1 MPASYALGIQFEK
14 FIAALVDSG
23 RYNTK
28 SEVLRDSLRLLKEQ
42 EQMREIK
49 LEALRKAFQEGID
62 SGAGIPAEEVFGRL
76 EAKYSSLA
84 EERSL

>member
-1 MPASYALGIQFEK
+1 MPASYALGSQFEE
-14 FIAALVDSG
+14 FIAALVESG

-49 LEALRKAFQEGID
+49 LEELRKAFQKGID
-62 SGAGIPAEEVFGRL
+62 SGAGIPAKEVFDRL
-76 EAKYSSLA
+76 EEKYSTLA
-84 EERSL
+84 EERGL